1 VEGSNL
7 YNDPYR
13 DILDFSVDSHEKEDL
28 KIMTF
33 TEQLIILA
41 IPIVLP
47 PLVALSAV
55 MYRHLLQSVPEKKRE
70 LIEKVINTVVAA
82 IEQSAPAV
90 VGNQEKKQAAM
101 NMASEMLANLHINA
115 SPATLSTMIEAAVYA
130 LNQNKGVQTNVVQPS
145 PLTQAKA
152 G

>member
-1 VEGSNL
+1 
-7 YNDPYR
+7 
-13 DILDFSVDSHEKEDL
+13 
-28 KIMTF
+28 MTF

-47 PLVALSAV
+47 PIVALSAV

-82 IEQSAPAV
+82 IEQSAPAT

-101 NMASEMLANLHINA
+101 NMASEMLSHLNIKA
-115 SPATLSTMIEAAVYA
+115 SPATLSAMIEAAVYA
-130 LNQNKGVQTNVVQPS
+130 LNQSKGIQTNMVQPT
-145 PLTQAKA
+145 PLTQAKV